1 MRLVVCGWVG
11 AAEPDA
17 IAEVERQVMMRGP
30 SWFSTE
36 ILGIEYALERQ
47 GRGLVQLVACRG
59 DNVCFGDHIAASA
72 CVVRK
77 PVMRI
82 FRVLPSLRRFAP
94 LRIAVQTFNVQLANI
109 QSAGSAW
116 QSEFRREMSGC
127 AREWARRAA

>member
-11 AAEPDA
+11 VAEPDA
-17 IAEVERQVMMRGP
+17 IAEVERQVMVRGVGATGARP
-30 SWFSTE
+30 T
-36 ILGIEYALERQ
+36 
-47 GRGLVQLVACRG
+47 CRG
-59 DNVCFGDHIAASA
+59 DNVCFGDHIEASA

-94 LRIAVQTFNVQLANI
+94 LRTVVQLANI
-109 QSAGSAW
+109 QSVGSAW

-127 AREWARRAA
+127 AREWAWRAA